1 MKALE
6 DIDGWIAARSISSD
20 ESIPSLYRDAL
31 RTSELFARLLGPE
44 IVKRSFSDEGARVFA
59 MHGPSLL
66 LPSAETWSPSRD
78 FGDDLRPETKLDER
92 MVV

>member
-6 DIDGWIAARSISSD
+6 DIDGWISARSISSD
-20 ESIPSLYRDAL
+20 ESSPSLCREAL

-44 IVKRSFSDEGARVFA
+44 VLKRSISDEGARVFA

-66 LPSAETWSPSRD
+66 LPSAETWSPPCN
-78 FGDDLRPETKLDER
+78 FGDDLRPETKLDKR